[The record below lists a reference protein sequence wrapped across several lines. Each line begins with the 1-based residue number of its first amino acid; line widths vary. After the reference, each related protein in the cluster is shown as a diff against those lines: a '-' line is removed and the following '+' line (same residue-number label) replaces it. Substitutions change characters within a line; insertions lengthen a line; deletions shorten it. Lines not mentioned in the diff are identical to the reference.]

1 MSTIT
6 PLPTPPS
13 RDDPTNFSSRA
24 DDFLGA
30 LPAFATETNTVAAEV
45 VTNKNTAVTAAGT
58 ATTQAGIATTKA
70 GEADA
75 SAIAADASA
84 DAALASQNAAAASYD
99 AFDDRW
105 LGAKSTA
112 PTLDNDG
119 NALLVGALY
128 WNTVSNGM
136 YVWDGT
142 LWNFYGATDPA
153 GTGVAMAIALG

>member
-30 LPAFATETNTVAAEV
+30 LPTFATETNTVASEV
-45 VTNKNTAVTAAGT
+45 VTNKNTAVTAANT

-70 GEADA
+70 TE
-75 SAIAADASA
+75 ADASA
-84 DAALASQNAAAASYD
+84 DAAALSQIAAAASAAAAAASYD
-99 AFDDRW
+99 SFDDRF
-105 LGAKSTA
+105 LGAKSVA
-112 PTLDNDG
+112 PTVDNDG
-119 NALLVGALY
+119 NPLLVGALY
-128 WNTVSNGM
+128 WHISLGL
-136 YVWDGT
+136 YFWDGSV
-142 LWNFYGATDPA
+142 WNFYGATDPA

>member
-13 RDDPTNFSSRA
+13 RDDPTNFSARA

-30 LPAFATETNTVAAEV
+30 LPTFATETNTVAAEV

-70 GEADA
+70 GEADT
-75 SAIAADASA
+75 SA
-84 DAALASQNAAAASYD
+84 DAALVSETAAAASAAAAAASYD
-99 AFDDRW
+99 AFDDRF
-105 LGAKSTA
+105 LGAKSVA

-119 NALLVGALY
+119 NTLLVGALY
-128 WNTVSNGM
+128 WHIGSGL
-136 YVWDGT
+136 YFWDGSI
-142 LWNFYGATDPA
+142 WNFYGATDPA

>member
-6 PLPTPPS
+6 ALPTPPS
-13 RDDPTNFSSRA
+13 RNDPTNFSARA

-30 LPAFATETNTVAAEV
+30 LPTFATETNTVASEV
-45 VTNKNTAVTAAGT
+45 VTNKNTAVTSANT
-58 ATTQAGIATTKA
+58 ATTKA
-70 GEADA
+70 SEANA

-84 DAALASQNAAAASYD
+84 DAAALSQIAAAASAAAAAASYD
-99 AFDDRW
+99 AFDDRF
-105 LGAKSTA
+105 LGAKSVA
-112 PTLDNDG
+112 PTVDNDG

-128 WNTVSNGM
+128 WHIGSGL
-136 YVWDGT
+136 YFWDGS